1 MNPMLAAE
9 RMSFSLFHARTHPFM
24 RFINQPEAE
33 NDDAWWDR
41 FKDLLEDQND
51 WPTRYTFKF
60 IAPTDTVDDL
70 KSVFG
75 DHPVRVRSSSK
86 GNYKSVTAHLRC
98 ESSEQVIE
106 IYAEASDI
114 EGVISL

>member
-1 MNPMLAAE
+1 
-9 RMSFSLFHARTHPFM
+9 M

-60 IAPTDTVDDL
+60 IAPSDTVDDL
-70 KSVFG
+70 KAVFD

-86 GNYKSVTAHLRC
+86 GNYKSVTPHVRC
-98 ESSEQVIE
+98 ESSAKVIE
-106 IYAEASDI
+106 IYSEASDI